1 MAEEVQQRSEAFWA
15 GRAAVFE
22 TPDGGAVVAYRADG
36 EQADSHHPIPAAV
49 WQIMASLMRGEA
61 IDLNPLSIVKLLMG
75 R

>member
-1 MAEEVQQRSEAFWA
+1 MSEEVQQKPHEVWK

-22 TPDGGAVVAYRADG
+22 TADGGAVVAYRADG
-36 EQADSHHPIPAAV
+36 ETADSHHPIPAAV